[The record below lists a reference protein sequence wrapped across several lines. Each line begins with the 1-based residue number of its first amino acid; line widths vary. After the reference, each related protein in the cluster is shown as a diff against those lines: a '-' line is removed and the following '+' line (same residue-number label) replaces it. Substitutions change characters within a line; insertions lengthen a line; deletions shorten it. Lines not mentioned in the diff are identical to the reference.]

1 MFQTLNHKLKN
12 QRDRDME
19 TISPEL
25 FRLYFEESNDA
36 ILLIDG
42 SSWKLLAANR
52 FAQKLFGVSEED
64 YNKATFPQ
72 FRRIIKLAKKDNT
85 ESVFTELTLDTKDF
99 GEVRVDVF
107 AKIINWN
114 GKQIIVATCRNVAD
128 HYFMSEKLVQTDK
141 LVLLGQISASLVHE
155 IRNPLAAINLNLQL
169 MNRAIGDNK
178 ELLSYI
184 NSALQGVE
192 RISKLIDVTLGFSRQ
207 SPSQIEKVNV
217 NAIVVNTV
225 DLMNHLMKKKEIS
238 IGFNLKNDLP
248 PITADAKHI
257 QQILIN
263 LISNSID
270 AIEGNGKI
278 TLSTF
283 LEESPEF
290 KEKYVCISVEDTG
303 VGIPEEDL
311 DKIFNPFFT
320 KKPNGTGLGMA
331 ITQKLLYK
339 YNGAIIVSSKVGEG
353 TKIVVKFPCSEN

>member
-1 MFQTLNHKLKN
+1 MEKN
-12 QRDRDME
+12 QRDRNMV
-19 TISPEL
+19 TIPTEI

-42 SSWKLLAANR
+42 SNWKLLAANK
-52 FAQKLFGVSEED
+52 FAQKLFGLSEED
-64 YNKATFPQ
+64 VSKTTFPQ
-72 FRRIIKLAKKDNT
+72 FKRIIKLARRDNT

-99 GEVRVDVF
+99 GEVRVDIY
-107 AKIINWN
+107 AKLIEWD

-169 MNRAIGDNK
+169 MNRSVGDNK
-178 ELLSYI
+178 ELQSYI
-184 NSALQGVE
+184 SSALQGVE

-207 SPSQIEKVNV
+207 STPQIEEINL
-217 NAIVVNTV
+217 NSIVINTV

-238 IGFNLKNDLP
+238 ITFDLKKDIP
-248 PITADAKHI
+248 PISADPKHI

-278 TLSTF
+278 ILKTF
-283 LEESPEF
+283 LEESAEF
-290 KEKYVCISVEDTG
+290 KEKFVCISVEDNG

-339 YNGAIIVSSKVGEG
+339 YNGTIIVSSKPRQG
-353 TKIVVKFPCSEN
+353 TKIIIKFPFVQD

>member
-1 MFQTLNHKLKN
+1 
-12 QRDRDME
+12 ME
-19 TISPEL
+19 NISPEL

-42 SSWKLLAANR
+42 SNWKLLAANR
-52 FAQKLFGVSEED
+52 FAKKLFGVGDED
-64 YNKATFPQ
+64 YNETTFPQ
-72 FRRIIKLAKKDNT
+72 FRRIIKLAKRDNT

-99 GEVRVDVF
+99 GEIRVDIF
-107 AKIINWN
+107 AKIIDWD
-114 GKQIIVATCRNVAD
+114 GKALIIATCRNVAD
-128 HYFMSEKLVQTDK
+128 NYFMSEKLVQTDK

-169 MNRAIGDNK
+169 LNRAAGDNK
-178 ELLSYI
+178 EMQSYI

-207 SPSQIEKVNV
+207 TTPQIEKVNI
-217 NAIVVNTV
+217 NSIIVATV
-225 DLMNHLMKKKEIS
+225 DLMNHLMKKKEIT
-238 IGFNLKNDLP
+238 ITFNLKNDLP
-248 PITADAKHI
+248 PISADSKHI

-270 AIEGNGKI
+270 AIEGNGRI
-278 TLSTF
+278 ALATF
-283 LEESPEF
+283 LEEAPEF
-290 KEKYVCISVEDTG
+290 KEKFVCVSIEDNG
-303 VGIPEEDL
+303 VGISEEDL

-339 YNGAIIVSSKVGEG
+339 YNGSILVSSKVGEG
-353 TKIVVKFPCSEN
+353 TRIVLKFPSSE